1 MQLEKRWLV
10 VGLLFLGG
18 CISYLDRAALSIAAP
33 LIAKD
38 LKLDPSQLGIV
49 FSAFFIGYAPLCFVG
64 GYLSDRLGPKRV
76 LVGAMLFWSLFCG
89 LTATATSVVG
99 LITLR
104 VLFGMGEGPFVANI
118 NKLVSNWFARKQQ
131 ASAIAIANSGMPLGA
146 ALAGPVVGF
155 LAVQTGWH
163 IAFVS
168 ISILGLLWVSLWAM
182 FASDRPPV
190 GSDGEQDMKA
200 GDKVTDKAPAQK
212 PLSYYLLRP
221 STIVTAYAFF
231 GYAYVQF
238 FFLTWFPS
246 YLTTAHGLS
255 IKSMSVA
262 TVFPWIGNITGL
274 LLGGVLSDFL
284 FRVTGR
290 AVFARKVILVTSLAL
305 GAVCIALMA
314 TVKDATSAVVL
325 MSCGA
330 FFMATTYNTYFAI
343 VLDTVEKQRVG
354 AIGGF
359 VHFISNLAGIVAPL
373 LTGFL
378 VQWSGNFHSAFLL
391 TGSIAASGS
400 LLVLLFVRA
409 GVPQALVV
417 VSAESSRASS

>member
-1 MQLEKRWLV
+1 MRLQKRWV
-10 VGLLFLGG
+10 VVFLLFIGG

-38 LKLDPSQLGIV
+38 LKLDPSHLGIV
-49 FSAFFIGYAPLCFVG
+49 FSAFFIGYAPLCFIG

-89 LTATATSVVG
+89 LTATATSVVS
-99 LITLR
+99 LIVLR
-104 VLFGMGEGPFVANI
+104 ILFGMGEGPFVANI
-118 NKLVSNWFARKQQ
+118 NKLVSNWFPRKQHS
-131 ASAIAIANSGMPLGA
+131 SAIALANAGMPSGA
-146 ALAGPVVGF
+146 AIAGPIVGF
-155 LAVQTGWH
+155 LAIQAGWQF
-163 IAFVS
+163 AFVS
-168 ISILGLLWVSLWAM
+168 IAVLGVLWVGLWAT
-182 FASDRPPV
+182 FASDRPSNAP
-190 GSDGEQDMKA
+190 DGEREVKAANASVA
-200 GDKVTDKAPAQK
+200 GDTPPQK

-238 FFLTWFPS
+238 FFLTWFPT

-274 LLGGVLSDFL
+274 LLGGFLSDFI
-284 FRVTGR
+284 FRITGR
-290 AVFARKVILVTSLAL
+290 AIFARKVILVTSLAL

-314 TVKDATSAVVL
+314 TVKDATSAVAL

-330 FFMATTYNTYFAI
+330 CFMATTYNTYFAI
-343 VLDTVEKQRVG
+343 VLDTVEKPRVG

-359 VHFISNLAGIVAPL
+359 VHFVSNLAGIVAPL

-378 VQWSGNFHSAFLL
+378 VQWAGNFQSAFLL

-400 LLVLLFVRA
+400 LLVLLFVRS
-409 GVPQALVV
+409 GNSQALAVN
-417 VSAESSRASS
+417 AAKSSRA